1 FLYLTLQTLSCSK
14 NLTQQ
19 EHQPPELWRRRGEDA
34 KMDCSH
40 TKGAGY
46 YQMYWFRQL
55 PGESMRLVVLTT
67 AGTDKHDFGDF
78 STEKFSASKPDA
90 HSGSFSVLKVEPADE
105 GVYFCAVGAHRH
117 SDAENRMSPSVNQTR
132 QGGDTFVIGYSFTQT

>member
-1 FLYLTLQTLSCSK
+1 LTAPCIPNLRRCQTAATYIL
-14 NLTQQ
+14 
-19 EHQPPELWRRRGEDA
+19 HQPPELWRRRGEDA

-117 SDAENRMSPSVNQTR
+117 SDGLWLPSMEPQIFYNKNK
-132 QGGDTFVIGYSFTQT
+132 